1 MQEMVGNKIFSII
14 LKLMHFKEKGKNMG
28 RRVSTI
34 QNQYAVMHLKNLH
47 VYSPLPIIFAWN
59 QCAGK
64 KEMKT
69 AKNYLRNECI
79 NANTCSYLKS

>member
-1 MQEMVGNKIFSII
+1 MAKD
-14 LKLMHFKEKGKNMG
+14 MG

-34 QNQYAVMHLKNLH
+34 QNQYAVMRLKNLH

-64 KEMKT
+64 KK
-69 AKNYLRNECI
+69 
-79 NANTCSYLKS
+79 NANCKKLS

>member
-14 LKLMHFKEKGKNMG
+14 PKMAKDMG

-34 QNQYAVMHLKNLH
+34 QNQYAVMRLKNLH

-64 KEMKT
+64 K
-69 AKNYLRNECI
+69 KNENCKQL
-79 NANTCSYLKS
+79 L

>member
-1 MQEMVGNKIFSII
+1 M
-14 LKLMHFKEKGKNMG
+14 GKT
-28 RRVSTI
+28 VSTI
-34 QNQYAVMHLKNLH
+34 QNPYAVMRLKNLH
-47 VYSPLPIIFAWN
+47 VHSPLPIIFAWN

-69 AKNYLRNECI
+69 AKNYRRNECI

>member
-14 LKLMHFKEKGKNMG
+14 LKMAKDMG
-28 RRVSTI
+28 RRISTI
-34 QNQYAVMHLKNLH
+34 QNQYAVMRLKNLH

-64 KEMKT
+64 KKMQT
-69 AKNYLRNECI
+69 AKNYHRNECI

>member
-1 MQEMVGNKIFSII
+1 
-14 LKLMHFKEKGKNMG
+14 MG

-64 KEMKT
+64 KKMKT
-69 AKNYLRNECI
+69 AKKL
-79 NANTCSYLKS
+79 L

>member
-1 MQEMVGNKIFSII
+1 
-14 LKLMHFKEKGKNMG
+14 MG

-34 QNQYAVMHLKNLH
+34 QNQYAVMRLKNLH

-64 KEMKT
+64 KKCKLQKIIIGM
-69 AKNYLRNECI
+69 
-79 NANTCSYLKS
+79 SV